1 MQVWQFSSSRK
12 KAAEGIKTRV
22 QTVRSLDCISS
33 VYLDICCPLGT
44 VTWTRA
50 KSSYRLHLSKY
61 DPTGPALH
69 YLADHPF
76 RHTFLYAPL
85 YEYTTCYTC
94 FPPPHRG
101 LSLQRLEGNKTKES
115 RKARG
120 KPAVKGRQQTNSRLS
135 KKQHKQA

>member
-94 FPPPHRG
+94 FPPPTEACLYNAWKGTRQKRVGKHGENRP
-101 LSLQRLEGNKTKES
+101 SKDAS
-115 RKARG
+115 RRIQG
-120 KPAVKGRQQTNSRLS
+120 
-135 KKQHKQA
+135 